1 MADQKLCHVS
11 RGDPENLNMTDRLP
25 VSTIILTKDAA
36 RDLPECILSLEWCHD
51 LHVVDSGS
59 SDDTVAIA
67 TKGGARILV
76 NPFVSFGRQRN
87 WAIDHC
93 ETVHP
98 WILFLDAD
106 ERSTPE
112 FANALKR
119 AIGEASIG
127 VAGFYC
133 CWKTMLENRWLRRS
147 DNFPKWQF
155 RLFRKGRARFI
166 DVGHGQKE
174 GDVVGKIEYLR
185 EPYLHDAFSMGWP
198 LWEEKHRKYAR
209 LEALERMRGG
219 SPLLISDLFSRHGSK
234 RNVSIKR
241 LVGNLPG
248 WPQFR
253 FFYSYMLKGGWMEG
267 KEGLE
272 YCRRM
277 MWYELNIKTEMKNL
291 CEITEK

>member
-1 MADQKLCHVS
+1 MNPK
-11 RGDPENLNMTDRLP
+11 LP
-25 VSTIILTKDAA
+25 VSTIILTKDAS
-36 RDLPECILSLEWCHD
+36 RDLPECLRSLDWCDD

-59 SDDTVAIA
+59 CDDTVGIA
-67 TKGGARILV
+67 KNSGAHVLY
-76 NPFVSFGRQRN
+76 NPFISFGHQRN

-93 ETVHP
+93 QVRYP

-112 FANALKR
+112 FEHQLKNAIDR
-119 AIGEASIG
+119 ADEE

-133 CWKTMLENRWLRRS
+133 CWKTMLGGQWLRRS

-174 GDVVGKIEYLR
+174 GLVDGIIDYLR

-198 LWEEKHRKYAR
+198 LWEAKHRKYAK
-209 LEALERMRGG
+209 LEAIERTRGEA
-219 SPLLISDLFSRHGSK
+219 PNFRDLFSHHGSR
-234 RNVSIKR
+234 RNVAIKR
-241 LVGNLPG
+241 LVANLPG

-253 FFYSYMLKGGWMEG
+253 FIYSYILKGGWREG
-267 KEGLE
+267 PEGLE

-277 MWYELNIKTEMKNL
+277 MWYETVIKQEMKL
-291 CEITEK
+291 ISHTTEERFSKE

>member
-1 MADQKLCHVS
+1 MAAVK
-11 RGDPENLNMTDRLP
+11 PEKIP
-25 VSTIILTKDAA
+25 ISTIILTKDAA
-36 RDLPECILSLEWCHD
+36 RDLPDCLRSLSWCDD

-59 SDDTVAIA
+59 SDGTVDIA
-67 TKGGARILV
+67 HKEGAHV
-76 NPFVSFGRQRN
+76 VSNPFTSFGQQRN

-93 ETVHP
+93 EVIYP

-112 FANALKR
+112 FELQLKD
-119 AIGEASIG
+119 AIDHTDGD

-133 CWKTMLENRWLRRS
+133 CWKTMLGGKWLRRS

-174 GDVVGKIEYLR
+174 GLVDGRIHYLR

-198 LWEEKHRKYAR
+198 LWEEKHRKYAK
-209 LEALERMRGG
+209 LEAKQRMNGG
-219 SPLLISDLFSRHGSK
+219 RPKLGDLFSRHGSK
-234 RNVSIKR
+234 RNIAIKQ
-241 LVGNLPG
+241 LSGNLPG

-253 FFYSYMLKGGWMEG
+253 FFYSYVLKGGWREG
-267 KEGLE
+267 AEGLE
-272 YCRRM
+272 YCKRM
-277 MWYELNIKTEMKNL
+277 LWYEKQIQK
-291 CEITEK
+291 EIASLS

>member
-1 MADQKLCHVS
+1 M
-11 RGDPENLNMTDRLP
+11 N
-25 VSTIILTKDAA
+25 VSTIILTKNAA
-36 RDLPECILSLEWCHD
+36 RDLPSCLQSLDWCND

-59 SDDTVAIA
+59 TDQTVSIA
-67 TKGGARILV
+67 KNGGSHVLS
-76 NPFVSFGRQRN
+76 NPFVSFGQQRN

-93 ETVHP
+93 ELVHP
-98 WILFLDAD
+98 WVLFLDAD

-112 FANALKR
+112 FALQLKD
-119 AIGEASIG
+119 AIDHADES

-133 CWKTMLENRWLRRS
+133 CWKTMLGGQWLRRS

-155 RLFRKGRARFI
+155 RLFRKGRAKFI

-174 GDVVGKIEYLR
+174 GQVDGRIDYMR

-198 LWEEKHRKYAR
+198 LWEEKHRKYAK
-209 LEALERMRGG
+209 LEALERT
-219 SPLLISDLFSRHGSK
+219 SSTIPSIADLFSYHGSK
-234 RNVSIKR
+234 RNVAIKR
-241 LVGNLPG
+241 MIGNLPG

-253 FFYSYMLKGGWMEG
+253 FVYSYVLKGGYLEG

-277 MWYELNIKTEMKNL
+277 MWYEKQIQK
-291 CEITEK
+291 EIRCIHSECRKKHRNQIITSF

>member
-1 MADQKLCHVS
+1 MPHA
-11 RGDPENLNMTDRLP
+11 LP
-25 VSTIILTKDAA
+25 VSTIILTKNAA
-36 RDLPECILSLEWCHD
+36 RDLPACVASLSWCDD

-59 SDDTVAIA
+59 SDDTVGIAIN
-67 TKGGARILV
+67 GGAHVLS
-76 NPFVSFGRQRN
+76 NPFVSFGQQRN

-93 ETVHP
+93 NIVHP

-112 FANALKR
+112 FANALKV
-119 AIGEASIG
+119 ALDQAGVG

-133 CWKTMLENRWLRRS
+133 CWKTMLGNRWLRRS

-174 GDVVGKIEYLR
+174 GEVSGSIDYLR

-209 LEALERMRGG
+209 LEALERMSGG
-219 SPLLISDLFSRHGSK
+219 GPSPGDLFSRHGSK
-234 RNVSIKR
+234 RNVAIKR

-277 MWYELNIKTEMKNL
+277 MWYEAWIQSEIKEL
-291 CEITEK
+291 SRSSGSLSLP